1 MLNKGWNKM
10 KTQKSFEATEKG
22 TVYIVPTPIG
32 NLEDITYRALRVLQS
47 VSLIAAED
55 TRNTKKLLTHFDIS
69 THLISYHDH
78 NKESRGEQLLERLE
92 NGESIAFVSDA
103 GMPGISDPGYEMIQ
117 SAIAKGLSVV
127 VLPGANAAL
136 CALVGSGL
144 STQEFLFYGFLP
156 RKKKERQ
163 KELDRLKP
171 MQATLLFYE
180 SPHRLKETVTAI
192 FEQLGDRQVSLARE
206 LSKRFEEYIR
216 GSVGEIVEWIEQ
228 TELRGEFC
236 IVVEGSKD
244 DSLSA
249 DSLWWSHLSV
259 VEHVTYYIEEKNMSS
274 KEAIK
279 KVAVERQMP
288 KREVYQTYHV
298 E

>member
-1 MLNKGWNKM
+1 M

-22 TVYIVPTPIG
+22 TAYIVPTPIG
-32 NLEDITYRALRVLQS
+32 NLEDITYRALKVLNAA
-47 VSLIAAED
+47 SLIAAED

-92 NGESIAFVSDA
+92 NGESVAFVSDA
-103 GMPGISDPGYEMIQ
+103 GMPGISDPGYEMVQ
-117 SAIAKGLSVV
+117 SAIAKAIPVV

-156 RKKKERQ
+156 RKKKDRQ
-163 KELDRLKP
+163 KELDRLKSIR
-171 MQATLLFYE
+171 ASLLFYE
-180 SPHRLKETVTAI
+180 SPHRLKETVAAI
-192 FEQLGDRQVSLARE
+192 SEQLGDRQVSLARE
-206 LSKRFEEYIR
+206 LTKRFEEYIR
-216 GSVGEIVEWIEQ
+216 GSVSEIVEWIEQ

-236 IVVEGSKD
+236 IVVEGSKEA
-244 DSLSA
+244 SLSEE
-249 DSLWWSHLSV
+249 SLWWSHLSV
-259 VEHVTYYIEEKNMSS
+259 VEHIAHYMEEENMSS

-279 KVAVERQMP
+279 KVAVQRQMP
-288 KREVYQTYHV
+288 KRDVYQTYHI